1 LDRYRR
7 AIAEVYDDFQLVG
20 HVVTRVV
27 LVWSVAG
34 PFWRRHPV
42 RPVEL
47 VE

>member
-27 LVWSVAG
+27 LVVG
-34 PFWRRHPV
+34 G
-42 RPVEL
+42 RPVL
-47 VE
+47 AAAPCPSG